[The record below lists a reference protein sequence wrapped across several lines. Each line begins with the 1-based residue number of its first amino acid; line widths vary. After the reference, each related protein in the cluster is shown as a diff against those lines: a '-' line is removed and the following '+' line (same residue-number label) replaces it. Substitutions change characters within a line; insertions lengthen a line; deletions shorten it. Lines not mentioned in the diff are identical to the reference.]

1 MTSPS
6 ADQVDVRGPRFAATI
21 TTVVIALV
29 LVLSSVN
36 QPAALAVLAAQTIVF
51 ATTAALGPKRGPY
64 GKLFARLVAPKLGP
78 TREREP
84 VAPLRFAQL
93 VGFLFGAVGVAG
105 FALGLALPSSGA
117 TVVGVVATAFALV
130 AAFLNAAFGLCLG
143 CELYP
148 LVLRLGGAK
157 NSAPNPQPSH

>member
-6 ADQVDVRGPRFAATI
+6 ADQVDVRGPRFAATV

-29 LVLSSVN
+29 LVLSSVS
-36 QPAALAVLAAQTIVF
+36 QPAALVLLALQTAVF
-51 ATTAALGPKRGPY
+51 ATTAALGPKQGPY
-64 GKLFARLVAPKLGP
+64 GKLFARLVAPRLGP

-84 VAPLRFAQL
+84 IPPLRFAQL
-93 VGFLFGAVGVAG
+93 VGFVFGAVGVVG
-105 FALGLALPSSGA
+105 FALGLALPSSAA

-148 LVLRLGGAK
+148 LVLRLRGAG
-157 NSAPNPQPSH
+157 NATAQPSS